1 LIWNAPVQPALTLLF
16 DPLCGWCYA
25 AHPVLEK
32 LSAALAGQ
40 VQWQLLPTGMFAGA
54 GGQAMTAQK
63 REYFWRNDQRI
74 AEMTGQPFTQAY
86 YDLVLSDFGSR
97 FDSALATKAWFLI
110 AQAQPAHALAALQDI
125 QRVRYVH
132 GHGSNDLEALVKVAT
147 QYGLDGDAFSAAMQ
161 DEAPAELAA
170 AMNQA
175 SQMMRSFGVSGVPSL
190 ILHTPKGSG
199 LVPGGAL
206 YQNPE
211 QLIAMIREALAT

>member
-1 LIWNAPVQPALTLLF
+1 MQAALTLLF

-32 LSAALAGQ
+32 LSAALGDE
-40 VQWQLLPTGMFAGA
+40 VQWQLLPTGVFAGE
-54 GGQAMTAQK
+54 GGQAMTEQK

-86 YDLVLSDFGSR
+86 YDQVLSDFDSR

-110 AQAQPAHALAALQDI
+110 SQAQPAQALAALHDI
-125 QRVRYVH
+125 QRVRYVQ
-132 GHGSNDLEALVKVAT
+132 GHGSNDLAVLTAVAT
-147 QYGLDGDAFSAAMQ
+147 QYGLDGDDFAAAMQ
-161 DEAPAELAA
+161 DEAPAEFAA
-170 AMNQA
+170 AITQA
-175 SQMMRSFGVSGVPSL
+175 GQMMRSFGVSGVPSL

-199 LVPGGAL
+199 VVPGGAL

-211 QLIAMIREALAT
+211 QLISMINNALAD

>member
-1 LIWNAPVQPALTLLF
+1 MQPALTLLF

-32 LSAALAGQ
+32 LSAALAGD
-40 VQWQLLPTGMFAGA
+40 VQWQLLPTGLFAGE

-63 REYFWRNDQRI
+63 RDYFWQNDQRI

-86 YDLVLSDFGSR
+86 YDQVLCDFDSR

-110 AQAQPAHALAALQDI
+110 AQAKPAQALAALQDI
-125 QRVRYVH
+125 QRVRYIH
-132 GHGSNDLEALVKVAT
+132 GHGSSDLEALTAVAT
-147 QYGLDGDAFSAAMQ
+147 QYGLDGNTFSAAMR
-161 DEAPAELAA
+161 DETPAELAA
-170 AMNQA
+170 AITQA
-175 SQMMRSFGVSGVPSL
+175 SQMMSSFGVSGVPSL

-199 LVPGGAL
+199 VVPGGAL

-211 QLIAMIREALAT
+211 QLIAMIRNALSA